1 MKNCLKV
8 SFAKKDCSTCDL
20 RREGS
25 RRRNSGA
32 ELLDYQIF
40 TEGAQRANL
49 LNHVQK
55 VNIEKNIAK
64 KLRIY
69 WENRLNFTS
78 AELPRVCPPQQM
90 LDVIWKMT
98 LHSEKM
104 LREYAGLQYTDGF
117 NAEESYSEMQLDFEK
132 ASRTSLCALDVD
144 GILEDERWL
153 SYFKSLLDSTK

>member
-1 MKNCLKV
+1 MTLGEKGLVDAIPAQNYWIT
-8 SFAKKDCSTCDL
+8 SF
-20 RREGS
+20 
-25 RRRNSGA
+25 
-32 ELLDYQIF
+32 F
-40 TEGAQRANL
+40 TEGARRANL
-49 LNHVQK
+49 LNHVPK

-90 LDVIWKMT
+90 LDAIWKMT

-117 NAEESYSEMQLDFEK
+117 NAEESYSEM
-132 ASRTSLCALDVD
+132 
-144 GILEDERWL
+144 
-153 SYFKSLLDSTK
+153 